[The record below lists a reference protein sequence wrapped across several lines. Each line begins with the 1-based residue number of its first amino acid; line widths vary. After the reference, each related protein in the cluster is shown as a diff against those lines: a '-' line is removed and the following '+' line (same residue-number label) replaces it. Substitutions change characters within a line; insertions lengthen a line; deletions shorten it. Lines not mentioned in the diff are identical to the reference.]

1 MRIRNTIHP
10 EACPFL
16 GKRSCQVLRTGIL
29 VQYQLRC
36 QIVDSWNA
44 YKLDNCWPP
53 GPNIIITSF
62 SPESKLNLAWNIN
75 NGCLACGHRHLIHFS
90 PFRILIPI
98 SHRDKGGSRAQVS
111 STGVWYPKI
120 SIFTLIS
127 RSSARS
133 SYKRAAC
140 QTRPY
145 EWTCSKW
152 KYTIVR
158 TALLLGL
165 QLKSSLIHW
174 ESFNFV

>member
-111 STGVWYPKI
+111 STDIWYPQI
-120 SIFTLIS
+120 SIYTFIS
-127 RSSARS
+127 GLPCYFLDIKCASGASSIHSRFEGTSIRSSS
-133 SYKRAAC
+133 SWADQASRIYQWGR
-140 QTRPY
+140 
-145 EWTCSKW
+145 
-152 KYTIVR
+152 
-158 TALLLGL
+158 
-165 QLKSSLIHW
+165 
-174 ESFNFV
+174 

>member
-90 PFRILIPI
+90 PISNSNPNLSSRQRWFACSSIEYGYLVSPNLNLYFYFWTAVLFFGYQVCLGGEFYSLSFR
-98 SHRDKGGSRAQVS
+98 RN
-111 STGVWYPKI
+111 
-120 SIFTLIS
+120 
-127 RSSARS
+127 
-133 SYKRAAC
+133 
-140 QTRPY
+140 
-145 EWTCSKW
+145 
-152 KYTIVR
+152 
-158 TALLLGL
+158 
-165 QLKSSLIHW
+165 
-174 ESFNFV
+174 FN